1 MFRRSRPQQEPA
13 DASATAAAPTDAADA
28 GLSLQELSDAYEER
42 VSDAAGLVF
51 AHLMSHP
58 EDVDLDLSRG
68 ATQVPTLYHA
78 VASRYPRL
86 VDLGLTPTMW
96 SRATGVALAAH
107 REHQANAPKIAA
119 DVVSDLSA

>member
-1 MFRRSRPQQEPA
+1 MFRRPRPQQSPG
-13 DASATAAAPTDAADA
+13 DAPTTAAPLTANADA
-28 GLSLQELSDAYEER
+28 GLSLQELSEAYEER

-68 ATQVPTLYHA
+68 ATQVPSLYHA
-78 VASRYPRL
+78 VAARYPRL

-96 SRATGVALAAH
+96 SRATEVALAAH
-107 REHQANAPKIAA
+107 RERQTTTPMINPE
-119 DVVSDLSA
+119 VVSDLSA